1 VTASEPQIGERC
13 QAWIGL
19 GQVCN
24 TPPIPGRRFC
34 TFHDSFAGP
43 WTKFVIHT
51 DQPRQAATDGF
62 WTRVRRVFKP
72 DS

>member
-1 VTASEPQIGERC
+1 M
-13 QAWIGL
+13 
-19 GQVCN
+19 GQVCT
-24 TPPIPGRRFC
+24 TPPVPGRRFC

-51 DQPRQAATDGF
+51 DQPKPVRSDGF
-62 WTRVRRVFKP
+62 WTRVRHVFKP